1 MKSARCYLYYLAVVS
16 VAGCFT
22 LFAASAWAGGSMGLD
37 EVLQA
42 VATAPKLVAEIQQEL
57 TKNKIKIYD
66 VGCGG
71 ARHGNQWTYLGGGRA
86 APYKCEIGERTLN
99 IEADRVYYDARGKSL
114 GDVNKADQ
122 KRAKTFQESNFRWTW
137 TQ

>member
-16 VAGCFT
+16 VGGCFT

-37 EVLQA
+37 EVFQA

-57 TKNKIKIYD
+57 TKNKIKIND

-86 APYKCEIGERTLN
+86 APYECEIGERTLN

-137 TQ
+137 TP

>member
-1 MKSARCYLYYLAVVS
+1 MS
-16 VAGCFT
+16 VAVCSV
-22 LFAASAWAGGSMGLD
+22 LAPASVWAGGSMGLD
-37 EVLQA
+37 EVMQA
-42 VATAPKLVAEIQQEL
+42 VAKAPKLVAEIQQEL
-57 TKNKIKIYD
+57 TKNNLKMDEI
-66 VGCGG
+66 GCGG

-86 APYKCEIGERTLN
+86 APYECEIGQRTLN

-137 TQ
+137 TP